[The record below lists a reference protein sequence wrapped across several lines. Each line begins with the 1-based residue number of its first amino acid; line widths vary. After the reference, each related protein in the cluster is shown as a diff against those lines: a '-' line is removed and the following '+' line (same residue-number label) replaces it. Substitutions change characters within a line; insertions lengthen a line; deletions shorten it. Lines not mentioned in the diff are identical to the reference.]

1 MNWSPALAAYLGA
14 TSILEGW
21 VEKKL
26 RTRLE
31 AGKEDPDRFEERLG
45 SPGVA
50 RPEGPLAWF
59 HAASVGE
66 SLSILELLRSIR
78 RDYPDINI
86 LVTTGTRT
94 SAQLLSMRLPAGVI
108 HQYVP
113 VDTKSA
119 VDGFMTHWH
128 PDLAVWT
135 ESELWPRLMTEAA
148 RQGAEMVLVNGRMSA
163 ASAKRWRWLGGLAGK
178 LLRNFDLVLVQ
189 DEAMAERFRSV
200 GAARDRI
207 VVTGSLKEGA
217 VPLPHDEEE
226 RKALQAAVGRRPVWL
241 GASTHAGEE
250 AIVAEAHALVQK
262 SEPDLLL
269 ILAPRHPERG
279 EGLSQMLNAQGF
291 SVARRSVGE
300 RIGPDTDVYLADT
313 LGEMG
318 LWYRIAPVSFVGGS
332 LSKDIGG
339 HNPFEPAALGSA
351 ILHGPDVSNFRDIYD
366 RLAQNKASLT
376 VTDAESLADGL
387 RTCLEPDRAAE
398 LAAHAW
404 EVSSEGSGVTTE
416 VLSLL
421 EPFLNRVA
429 R

>member
-1 MNWSPALAAYLGA
+1 MGWSPALAAYFGA
-14 TSILEGW
+14 TSVLEGW
-21 VEKKL
+21 IEKKL
-26 RTRLE
+26 RSRLE
-31 AGKEDPDRFEERLG
+31 TGKEDPDRFQERLG
-45 SPGVA
+45 QPGIP

-78 RDYPDINI
+78 RNYPDVNI
-86 LVTTGTRT
+86 LITTGTRT

-113 VDTKSA
+113 VDTKRA
-119 VDGFMTHWH
+119 VSTFMAHWK

-148 RQGAEMVLVNGRMSA
+148 RQGASMVLVNGRMSG
-163 ASAKRWRWLGGLAGK
+163 ASARRWKWLGGLAGK
-178 LLRNFDLVLVQ
+178 LLRTFDLVLVQ
-189 DEAMAERFRSV
+189 DEAMAARFRSV
-200 GAARDRI
+200 GAAREQI

-226 RKALQAAVGRRPVWL
+226 RKLLQAAIGRRPVWL

-250 AIVAEAHALVQK
+250 AIVAEAHAAVK
-262 SEPDLLL
+262 SRVRDLLL

-279 EGLSQMLNAQGF
+279 EGLAQMLATWGL
-291 SVARRSVGE
+291 SVARRSAGE
-300 RIGPDTDVYLADT
+300 RIGPKTDVYLADT
-313 LGEMG
+313 MGEMG

-332 LSKDIGG
+332 MSEDIGG

-351 ILHGPDVSNFRDIYD
+351 ILHGPDVANFRDIYD
-366 RLAQNKASLT
+366 RLQRHNASLV
-376 VTDAESLADGL
+376 VTDAQNLAKGL
-387 RTCLEPDRAAE
+387 LTCLQPDRAAE
-398 LAAHAW
+398 LASNAW

-416 VLSLL
+416 VLTLL
-421 EPFLNRVA
+421 EPFLNRIV